1 MIILLIAEIR
11 SGSTNLAKWL
21 KESLPDFQLLN
32 EPYNPKSSHFI
43 GDSKIDVTKNYIIS
57 EKFFNNEPLLN
68 NLIAIS
74 DFVICLHREDV
85 TSQTESYIIADST
98 NNWYDVYVDDDISK
112 NIDVEFG
119 DKKKS
124 FIKLKNDFQL
134 FILNSGFKTFTY
146 EGLYYGEQIIE
157 LKNYLNIESTISFPY
172 GEKYRK
178 FGIKKSLL

>member
-21 KESLPDFQLLN
+21 KASLPDFQLLN

-57 EKFFNNEPLLN
+57 EKFFNNEELLN
-68 NLIAIS
+68 KLISIS
-74 DFVICLHREDV
+74 DFTICLHREDV
-85 TSQTESYIIADST
+85 ISQIESYIVADVT
-98 NNWYDVYVDDDISK
+98 NNWYDVYTDDIISK

-124 FIKLKNDFQL
+124 FIKLKEYFQS
-134 FILNSGFKTFTY
+134 FIFNSKLKSFTY
-146 EGLYYGEQIIE
+146 EGLYYGEQIYE
-157 LKNYLNIESTISFPY
+157 LKNYLNIQSNIQFPY
-172 GEKYRK
+172 GQKYRQ
-178 FGIKKSLL
+178 FDIKKSIV